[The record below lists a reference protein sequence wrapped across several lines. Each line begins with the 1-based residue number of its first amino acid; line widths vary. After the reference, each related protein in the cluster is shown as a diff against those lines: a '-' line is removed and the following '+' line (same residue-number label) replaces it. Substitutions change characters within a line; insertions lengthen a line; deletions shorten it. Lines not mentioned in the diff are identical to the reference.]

1 MRDNSIFCKRLI
13 NVEMM
18 TVQPEHLLIADDDP
32 EILALLEDILTQKG
46 FRVSTARWG
55 NAAYQ
60 RLREGDIDLLLTD
73 LNMPDLDG
81 FRLLELMNREQPD
94 LPVLVITSS
103 KSTRDA
109 VRAIK
114 KGALDFI
121 EKPFDVE
128 AMLITIGKALEMGR
142 LRRESR
148 LLAEELAKPY
158 HIENIVGDD
167 PRMLEIYELIRDV
180 AQTNTSVLVYGE
192 SGTGKEL
199 IARAIHYN
207 SPRNRKPL
215 VKVNCVTLSES
226 LLESELFGHEKGAF
240 TGAVSSKR
248 GLFEVADGGTLFL
261 DEIGEMSLST
271 QVKLLQFLQD
281 GTFRRVGGTQD
292 LEVDV
297 RIIAATNRDLKRM
310 VKEGTYR
317 EDLYYRLNVF
327 PILVPPLRERTGD
340 IPKLARHFLRRFS
353 REMGKR
359 IKGFTPDALLLLESH
374 PWPGN
379 VRELENA
386 VERAVVLCKGEQ
398 IDRRT
403 LAFLEPGDRMD
414 GGRMPEYAVYS
425 QGTLQDQV
433 DGFEKNII
441 REVLQQ
447 CNGNRSQAARRLA
460 INRTTLLAKIKKYN
474 LEQDFAEVC
483 ES

>member
-1 MRDNSIFCKRLI
+1 
-13 NVEMM
+13 MM
-18 TVQPEHLLIADDDP
+18 LRQSAHLLIADDDP
-32 EILALLEDILTQKG
+32 EILTLLEDVLAQKG
-46 FRVSTARWG
+46 FQVSTARWG

-60 RLREGDIDLLLTD
+60 QLREGNFDLLLTD

-81 FRLLELMNREQPD
+81 FKLLEMMNREQPD

-109 VRAIK
+109 VKAIK

-128 AMLITIGKALEMGR
+128 AMLITVEKALEMGR
-142 LRRESR
+142 LRKESR

-297 RIIAATNRDLKRM
+297 RIIAATNRNLKKM
-310 VKEGTYR
+310 VEQGKYR

-327 PILVPPLRERTGD
+327 PIQVPPLKERTGD
-340 IPKLARHFLRRFS
+340 IPKLARHFLHRFS
-353 REMGKR
+353 REMGKK
-359 IKGFTPDALLLLESH
+359 IKGFTPDALFLLESH

-386 VERAVVLCKGEQ
+386 VERAVVLCKGDL

-403 LAFLEPGDRMD
+403 LAFLEPSNRDD
-414 GGRMPEYAVYS
+414 AGRLPLDSSYQQRS
-425 QGTLQDQV
+425 LQDQV
-433 DGFEKNII
+433 DNFEKSILK
-441 REVLQQ
+441 EVLQQ

-460 INRTTLLAKIKKYN
+460 INRTTLLAKIKKYD
-474 LEQDFAEVC
+474 LEHDFAEVC